1 MQKIFILVFLLFP
14 SLVFA
19 DDDLI
24 GKKFLCTK
32 LLWGFEFISSDK
44 VNVISTDLNKITNV
58 KKYFY
63 ETNSQLSYIN
73 LYLNQKNIRDAVFSI
88 HQQTFRV
95 DIWTMTS
102 GGNTSREIIPAGF
115 CEEVKI
121 NDMIKYIEYLKN
133 HT

>member
-44 VNVISTDLNKITNV
+44 VNVIS
-58 KKYFY
+58 
-63 ETNSQLSYIN
+63 SQLSYIN